1 VVPTTDETL
10 LPSRPDDDTA
20 AEQRALAAILVTAAA
35 TSQLEEA
42 CQEHE
47 EHRHEAR
54 AALLGIEAA
63 ARAISRYRDLMTD
76 EELAELADGL
86 VAEIQRLRSLINAQ
100 FPDPSTFDLDEAIAP
115 LITCMRVEGLVIDTS
130 IPEGLRVEGVPAKT
144 AQVVLALLT
153 NAQRY
158 AAGSPVH
165 IHALPA
171 ADGGVVVRVADR
183 GPGIDE
189 RLRES
194 VFERKV
200 TADDGSGEGLG
211 LFIARRLMAEQGGA
225 ISCEARPGGGA
236 VFVLRFGRGDG
247 R

>member
-1 VVPTTDETL
+1 VPTTDETL
-10 LPSRPDDDTA
+10 LPSRPDDVA
-20 AEQRALAAILVTAAA
+20 AEQRALAAILITAAA
-35 TSQLEEA
+35 TTQLEEA

-115 LITCMRVEGLVIDTS
+115 LITCMRVEGLLIDTS
-130 IPEGLRVEGVPAKT
+130 IPAGLRVEGVPAKT

-153 NAQRY
+153 NAQRH
-158 AAGSPVH
+158 AAGSSVH
-165 IHALPA
+165 IHAIP
-171 ADGGVVVRVADR
+171 ADGGVVVRVEDR

-189 RLRES
+189 HLRES

-200 TADDGSGEGLG
+200 TADDGAGEGLG

-236 VFVLRFGRGDG
+236 VFVLRFRRGDG